1 VDKKFVQKKFNVLFS
16 RMIIALVA
24 GVPIAAFGPLLADA
38 ATEGREALMLEAK
51 VEQGRETIS
60 GRVLLQ
66 AGSATWT
73 SVADRPGVGRKPG
86 LRLEARAVMIEPDV
100 VEIETRILGSSEQ
113 NAKMI
118 VRLGELAELNVA
130 QMEGADAIK
139 QRPQTNL
146 GVKVLKVRF

>member
-1 VDKKFVQKKFNVLFS
+1 MDKKFVQKKFNVLFS
-16 RMIIALVA
+16 DALLSLFA
-24 GVPIAAFGPLLADA
+24 AVPFALFGPLLAHA
-38 ATEGREALMLEAK
+38 AMEGREALMLEAK

-66 AGSATWT
+66 AGSAVWT
-73 SVADRPGVGRKPG
+73 RVADQAGVGRNSR
-86 LRLEARAVMIEPDV
+86 LRLEARAVMLEPDV
-100 VEIETRILGSSEQ
+100 VEIETRILGSTEQ

-130 QMEGADAIK
+130 QMEGADASK
-139 QRPQTNL
+139 HRPQTNL

>member
-1 VDKKFVQKKFNVLFS
+1 MLFF
-16 RMIIALVA
+16 RVLVA
-24 GVPIAAFGPLLADA
+24 IFAALPIAPFGPLVA
-38 ATEGREALMLEAK
+38 AAAMEGREALMLEAK

-60 GRVLLQ
+60 GRVLLE
-66 AGSATWT
+66 AGSAAWT
-73 SVADRPGVGRKPG
+73 RVADQTGVGRKPG
-86 LRLEARAVMIEPDV
+86 LRLEARAAMLEPDV

-130 QMEGADAIK
+130 QMEGADASK